1 MMEEGE
7 NALGTPKSKK
17 LVLTPHIAFVNCVA
31 LTLCIT
37 NLSKKYPGQP

>member
-7 NALGTPKSKK
+7 NALGSPKCKK
-17 LVLTPHIAFVNCVA
+17 LALTPHIASVNYVV

>member
-1 MMEEGE
+1 MEEGAR
-7 NALGTPKSKK
+7 ALGSQKGKK
-17 LVLTPHIAFVNCVA
+17 LALTPHITFVNCVG